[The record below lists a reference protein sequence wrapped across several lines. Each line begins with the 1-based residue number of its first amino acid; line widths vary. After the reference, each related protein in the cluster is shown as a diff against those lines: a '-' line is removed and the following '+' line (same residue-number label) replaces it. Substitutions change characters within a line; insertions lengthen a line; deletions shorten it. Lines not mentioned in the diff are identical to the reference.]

1 MRRLSTFRRLA
12 RVVDREI
19 WANLHGIPHPV
30 RLYVLRNGSY
40 LVNRR
45 SPEPRLAA
53 LILAIMKTAKPRHF
67 WDVGA
72 HIGYYSWLVAAAD
85 SETTVVAIEPDP
97 INLTMLHKS
106 RVHAPRVD
114 IAAVAASESEGT
126 ATFLTDRVSG
136 ATGTLEVKEFTFN
149 QRNYGERPRPI
160 EIQTRRLDSIGLE
173 RGFPDFVKMD
183 VEGHEVRALAGG
195 AKMLN
200 RRPLIVIE
208 IFDPASPAFEQ
219 LRMAG
224 YHIFSADSLSP
235 AQASDGN
242 YLAIAESQLDLLAPL
257 RAAYSRELLNAGL
270 TSAA

>member
-1 MRRLSTFRRLA
+1 MRRLSAFRHLA
-12 RVVDREI
+12 RAVDREV
-19 WANLHGIPHPV
+19 WAKLYGIPHPV

-72 HIGYYSWLVAAAD
+72 HIGYYSWLVAAANN
-85 SETTVVAIEPDP
+85 ETAVVAIEPDP
-97 INLTMLHKS
+97 TNLAVLRKS
-106 RVHAPRVD
+106 RMHAPRVD
-114 IAAVAASESEGT
+114 IAGIAVSESEGT

-136 ATGTLEVKEFTFN
+136 ATGTLEVEECTFN
-149 QRNYGERPRPI
+149 QRNYGEQPRPI
-160 EIQTRRLDSIGLE
+160 DIQTRRLDSIGLE

-195 AKMLN
+195 SQMLA
-200 RRPLIVIE
+200 RRPLIIIE
-208 IFDPASPAFEQ
+208 IFDPASLAFGQ
-219 LRMAG
+219 LRGAG
-224 YHIFSADSLSP
+224 FHILSADSLATAP
-235 AQASDGN
+235 AGDGN
-242 YLAIAESQLDLLAPL
+242 YLAIAESQLDLLGPL
-257 RAAYSRELLNAGL
+257 RTAYSRELLDAGL